1 MISRRALAM
10 VAAGLWAA
18 SASGSFAQDRAASEA
33 QRIDEIRA
41 MALAIG
47 NTYACLD
54 DTEAQAAFRDHA
66 HTLFDLMLKDVGSD
80 KAFLF
85 AVSMG
90 YGSAVPED
98 QLDCAKLLAQ
108 WDDMKSA
115 FALVEPAP

>member
-1 MISRRALAM
+1 MAI
-10 VAAGLWAA
+10 VAAGLCAAAA
-18 SASGSFAQDRAASEA
+18 SGAVAQDRAASEA
-33 QRIDEIRA
+33 RRIDEIRA

-47 NTYACLD
+47 NTYACID
-54 DTEAQAAFRDHA
+54 DSEQQAAFRDHA

-90 YGSAVPED
+90 YGSAVPQD
-98 QLDCAKLLAQ
+98 QLDCANLLAQ